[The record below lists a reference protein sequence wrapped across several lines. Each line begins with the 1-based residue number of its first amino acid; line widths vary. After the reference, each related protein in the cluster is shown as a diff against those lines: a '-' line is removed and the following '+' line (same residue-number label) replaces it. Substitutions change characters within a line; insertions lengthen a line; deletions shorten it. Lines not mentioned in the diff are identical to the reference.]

1 MSPAL
6 WQSLQRQKRA
16 LLKRLLTP
24 TNEPSH
30 AVKHGSEVCVTAS
43 GANSRV
49 ALLGHS
55 RDTLAPAPTLPRS
68 LSHVLIIAALL
79 TLASG
84 ICLGQPA
91 PASGIFDGD
100 IREAVQELRE
110 ARKAQ
115 QEFTAESREWRG
127 IFDRTERR
135 FDGKF
140 LDRIGTLVWLA
151 FWLAIVAMVSVT
163 VACAAY
169 GMDKIAGVV
178 KSAGEAVKAW
188 RGEA

>member
-1 MSPAL
+1 M
-6 WQSLQRQKRA
+6 
-16 LLKRLLTP
+16 
-24 TNEPSH
+24 
-30 AVKHGSEVCVTAS
+30 TA
-43 GANSRV
+43 A
-49 ALLGHS
+49 
-55 RDTLAPAPTLPRS
+55 
-68 LSHVLIIAALL
+68 IL
-79 TLASG
+79 TLAL
-84 ICLGQPA
+84 LGQPA

-100 IREAVQELRE
+100 IREAVQEIRE

>member
-1 MSPAL
+1 M
-6 WQSLQRQKRA
+6 
-16 LLKRLLTP
+16 
-24 TNEPSH
+24 
-30 AVKHGSEVCVTAS
+30 TA
-43 GANSRV
+43 AII
-49 ALLGHS
+49 
-55 RDTLAPAPTLPRS
+55 TLAL
-68 LSHVLIIAALL
+68 
-79 TLASG
+79 
-84 ICLGQPA
+84 LGQPA
-91 PASGIFDGD
+91 PAAGIFDGD